1 MKEFAIVFGYWRR
14 IKYSVNILV
23 GAMESE
29 DLNNYLDILLAGK
42 EELPQVLVYASQRY
56 KTVIYGQTLLTTELP
71 VNLTLIREALKISKS
86 KGIITAAGGPHASGD
101 PYGTLLSL
109 GYDFVF
115 IGDSEETLIEF
126 INAVI
131 NGGDP
136 KATQGIAYIDRDRF
150 VWRGKGFLSDLN
162 KYPPFAPK
170 HRLFNPIE
178 ITRGCPFACKYCQVS
193 FVFSARQR
201 HRDVDNVLL
210 WANHLLSVGIKDIRF
225 ITPNSLGY
233 GSHERGVNFNKVAE
247 LLGKLQ
253 TIRSKGG
260 RIYIGTFP
268 SEIRPEHVSEEAA
281 KLLKKSVDN
290 KRITIGAQSGSN
302 RLLKSMNRGHTAEDV
317 LNAVETLTKHG
328 FGVDVD
334 YIFGLP
340 NETEEDLEETIK
352 HINEVTALGAR
363 VHGHVFLPLPST
375 PYSFAPPGKVKQKI
389 LKHIHKLLGRGMVFG
404 QWKKQEELAS
414 KIAELRDKGIIIIS
428 AERAKK
434 LMNER
439 KTRE

>member
-1 MKEFAIVFGYWRR
+1 MVFGYWRR
-14 IKYSVNILV
+14 IKYSVNVLV
-23 GAMESE
+23 GAIESE
-29 DLNNYLDILLAGK
+29 GLDNYLDILLAGK
-42 EELPQVLVYASQRY
+42 EELPQVLVNASRRY
-56 KTVIYGQTLLTTELP
+56 RKVIYGQTLLTTDLP
-71 VNLTLIREALKISKS
+71 DNLTLLRETIKVAR
-86 KGIITAAGGPHASGD
+86 KGVIAVAGGPHASGD

-109 GYDFVF
+109 GFDFAF
-115 IGDSEETLIEF
+115 MGDSEETLVDF
-126 INAVI
+126 IRAVL
-131 NGGDP
+131 NGADP
-136 KATQGIAYIDRDRF
+136 KTARGVAYIEGDGF
-150 VWRGKGFLSDLN
+150 VLRGKGFLTELD

-201 HRDVDNVLL
+201 HRDVDNVMR
-210 WANHLLSVGIKDIRF
+210 WANHLLSVGIRDIRF

-233 GSHERGVNFNKVAE
+233 GSSGRDADIVKVAD

-253 TIRSKGG
+253 RIRREGG
-260 RIYIGTFP
+260 KLYVGTFP

-281 KLLKKSVDN
+281 KLLRKSVDN
-290 KRITIGAQSGSN
+290 KRITIGAQSGSD

-317 LNAVETLTKHG
+317 LNAVETLIKCG

-340 NETEEDLEETIK
+340 NETDEDIEETIR
-352 HINEVTALGAR
+352 HINKVTALGAR
-363 VHGHVFLPLPST
+363 VHGHVFLPLPGT
-375 PYSFAPPGKVKQKI
+375 PYSFAPPGRVRRKI

-404 QWKKQEELAS
+404 QWKKQEELAL
-414 KIAELRDKGIIIIS
+414 KITDLRDKGIIIIS

-439 KTRE
+439 VARG